1 MAGEDD
7 KLGLEDAERLGEE
20 ERKKRALKLSQDIA
34 HRWDPSRLSRMVVGE
49 AGSGEK
55 LDIGTQSE
63 MEKRLGGRFSDVRV
77 FRGAFAEAVTKAH
90 RADAVTI
97 ANTGMIL
104 VREGPRSDPKTALGK
119 ALLAHEL
126 THVSQAQRGL
136 HFALEGGESQG
147 APHEQEAEA
156 IEQQVH
162 AEETGGAPA
171 AGAAAAGGGGINKA
185 QVIAR
190 VLELVEDWQRTYEE
204 RLGRR

>member
-1 MAGEDD
+1 M
-7 KLGLEDAERLGEE
+7 
-20 ERKKRALKLSQDIA
+20 QD
-34 HRWDPSRLSRMVVGE
+34 

-63 MEKRLGGRFSDVRV
+63 MEKRLGGRFGDVRV
-77 FRGAFAEAVTKAH
+77 FRGPFAEAVTKAH

-147 APHEQEAEA
+147 AAHEQEAEA
-156 IEQQVH
+156 VESQVH
-162 AEETGGAPA
+162 AEETAQAGQPA
-171 AGAAAAGGGGINKA
+171 RKGGGGGRPNRE
-185 QVIAR
+185 QVVAR
-190 VLELVEDWQRTYEE
+190 VLELVEEWHRME
-204 RLGRR
+204 RERRGRF

>member
-1 MAGEDD
+1 MATDDD
-7 KLGLEDAERLGEE
+7 KPGDDATLDQEAERK
-20 ERKKRALKLSQDIA
+20 RRALALSQEIA
-34 HRWDPSRLSRMVVGE
+34 QRWEPSRLSKFVVGG

-55 LDIGTQSE
+55 LDVGTQSE
-63 MEKRLGGRFSDVRV
+63 MERRLGGRFADVRV
-77 FRGAFAEAVTKAH
+77 FRGPFAEAVTKAH
-90 RADAVTI
+90 RADAVTV

-136 HFALEGGESQG
+136 HFALEGGEAQG

-156 IEQQVH
+156 VEQAVH
-162 AEETGGAPA
+162 AEATAQARPA
-171 AGAAAAGGGGINKA
+171 GKGGGGGVDRA
-185 QVIAR
+185 AVVAR
-190 VLELVEDWQRTYEE
+190 VVELVEEWQRTQAE

>member
-1 MAGEDD
+1 MATDDD
-7 KLGLEDAERLGEE
+7 KPDDALLSEE
-20 ERKKRALKLSQDIA
+20 EARKRRALALSQEIA
-34 HRWDPSRLSRMVVGE
+34 QRWEPSRLSKFVVGG

-55 LDIGTQSE
+55 LDLDTQSE
-63 MEKRLGGRFSDVRV
+63 MERRLGGRFGEVRV

-97 ANTGMIL
+97 ANTGMIMM
-104 VREGPRSDPKTALGK
+104 REGPRSNLSSPQGK

-147 APHEQEAEA
+147 AAHEQEAEA
-156 IEQQVH
+156 VEQKVH
-162 AEETGGAPA
+162 ADETGQTR
-171 AGAAAAGGGGINKA
+171 AAAAKGGGGGGVDRA
-185 QVIAR
+185 AVVAR
-190 VLELVEDWQRTYEE
+190 VIELVEDFQRTQAE

>member
-1 MAGEDD
+1 MATDDD
-7 KLGLEDAERLGEE
+7 KPDDALLTEEE
-20 ERKKRALKLSQDIA
+20 ERKKRALALSQEIA
-34 HRWDPSRLSRMVVGE
+34 QRWEPSRLSKFVVGG

-55 LDIGTQSE
+55 LDLDTQSE
-63 MEKRLGGRFSDVRV
+63 MERRLGGRFSDVRV
-77 FRGAFAEAVTKAH
+77 FRGPFAEAVTKAH

-104 VREGPRSDPKTALGK
+104 VREGPRANPKTALGK

-147 APHEQEAEA
+147 AAHEQAAEA
-156 IEQQVH
+156 VEQQVH
-162 AEETGGAPA
+162 ADETGQAPA
-171 AGAAAAGGGGINKA
+171 AGKGGGGRGVDRA
-185 QVIAR
+185 AVVAR
-190 VLELVEDWQRTYEE
+190 VVELVEDYERIQAE